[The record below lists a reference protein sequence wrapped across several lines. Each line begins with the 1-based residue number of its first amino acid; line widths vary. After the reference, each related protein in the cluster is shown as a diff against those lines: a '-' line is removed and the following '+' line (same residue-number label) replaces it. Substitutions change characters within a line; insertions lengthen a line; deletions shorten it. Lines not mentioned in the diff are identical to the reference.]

1 MEVVE
6 FKVELPEE
14 RKRELRESRALLE
27 EIKREIERAERA
39 GVDVSELKATEAE
52 VEERLE
58 KLIREYASE

>member
-1 MEVVE
+1 MVE
-6 FKVELPEE
+6 EKFRVELPKE
-14 RKRELRESRALLE
+14 RKKELLASQKLLKDIKREL
-27 EIKREIERAERA
+27 ERAERA

>member
-1 MEVVE
+1 VVE

>member
-14 RKRELRESRALLE
+14 RKKELLASQKLLE
-27 EIKREIERAERA
+27 DIKRELERAERA

-52 VEERLE
+52 VEERLN
-58 KLIREYASE
+58 KLIEEYVSE

>member
-1 MEVVE
+1 MVE

-14 RKRELRESRALLE
+14 RKKELRESRALLE

-39 GVDVSELKATEAE
+39 GVDVSELKATEVE

>member
-1 MEVVE
+1 VEMVE

-14 RKRELRESRALLE
+14 RKKELLASQKLLE
-27 EIKREIERAERA
+27 DIKRELERAERA
-39 GVDVSELKATEAE
+39 GVDVSDLKATEAE

>member
-1 MEVVE
+1 MVE
-6 FKVELPEE
+6 FKVELPKE
-14 RKRELRESRALLE
+14 RKKELRESRVLLE
-27 EIKREIERAERA
+27 DIKREIERAERA

>member
-1 MEVVE
+1 VEVVE

-14 RKRELRESRALLE
+14 RKKELRESRVLLE

-39 GVDVSELKATEAE
+39 GVDVTELKATSAE

-58 KLIREYASE
+58 KLIREYASK